1 MEKLLASHLR
11 IGNYYDSSDGL
22 TFSITPHD
30 INELFNDPSDDYYN
44 PIPLT
49 EEWLLKFGFEAEDNG
64 SGTIAV
70 FTNQIAIYHNGVGC
84 FSYNASF
91 YEHDNLIDVN
101 SVHQLQNLY
110 FALTNQELTL
120 KQ

>member
-44 PIPLT
+44 PITLT
-49 EEWLLKFGFEAEDNG
+49 EEWLLKFGFEMDKGGIFWINNKWGFHGYLTPDNIFCIIG
-64 SGTIAV
+64 YSEKHLNIK
-70 FTNQIAIYHNGVGC
+70 Y
-84 FSYNASF
+84 
-91 YEHDNLIDVN
+91 
-101 SVHQLQNLY
+101 VHQLQNIY
-110 FALTNQELTL
+110 FALTGEELTL

>member
-44 PIPLT
+44 PIPLQST
-49 EEWLLKFGFEAEDNG
+49 
-64 SGTIAV
+64 T
-70 FTNQIAIYHNGVGC
+70 H
-84 FSYNASF
+84 
-91 YEHDNLIDVN
+91 LIPYPTFPHPNN
-101 SVHQLQNLY
+101 S
-110 FALTNQELTL
+110 
-120 KQ
+120 